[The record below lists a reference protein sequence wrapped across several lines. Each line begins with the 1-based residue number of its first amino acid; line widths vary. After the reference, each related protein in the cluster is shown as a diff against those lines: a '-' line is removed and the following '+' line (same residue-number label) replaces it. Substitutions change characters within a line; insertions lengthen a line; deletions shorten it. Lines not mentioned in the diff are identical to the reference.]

1 MTLYT
6 VLAPPPVEGE
16 TRPDPIRLVFVK
28 EGFCWPA
35 LFIPVIWLVF
45 RRLWIVLAL
54 YVALAVAIGM
64 LGERTTP
71 VASGALFFL
80 GWIWFAIEANGL
92 RRWTYLVHGWRL
104 IDVIEARTYREA
116 EIRYFHGFEARMPEV
131 PPPPP
136 PAVPERPP
144 LRLPSIEQ
152 GDVVGLFPSPGA
164 AP

>member
-6 VLAPPPVEGE
+6 VLAPRPVEGE
-16 TRPDPIRLVFVK
+16 SRPDPIRLVFVK

-35 LFIPVIWLVF
+35 LFIPLLWLIF

-54 YVALAVAIGM
+54 TVAVAIGIIV
-64 LGERTTP
+64 LGQRTTP
-71 VASGALFFL
+71 AVAVALFFL
-80 GWIWFAIEANGL
+80 GRIWFAIEANGL
-92 RRWTYLVHGWRL
+92 RRWSYLVHGWRL
-104 IDVIEARTYREA
+104 IDVIEARNYREA
-116 EIRYFHGFEARMPEV
+116 EIRYFHGFEERMPEM

-136 PAVPERPP
+136 PVVPEKPP
-144 LRLPSIEQ
+144 LRLPSIEE